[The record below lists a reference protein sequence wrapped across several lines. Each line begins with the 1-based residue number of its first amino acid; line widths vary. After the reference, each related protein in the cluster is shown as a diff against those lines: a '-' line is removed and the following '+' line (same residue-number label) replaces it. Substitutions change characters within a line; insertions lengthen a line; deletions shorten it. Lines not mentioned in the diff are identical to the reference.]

1 MKIASSWLEKAIQA
15 LSMNVSV
22 QTKEQVTQVLAKV
35 DLLPKMDEKLDAI
48 NDKMDQVCN
57 HLFGV

>member
-1 MKIASSWLEKAIQA
+1 MTIASAWLEKAIQA
-15 LSMNVSV
+15 LSLNASA
-22 QTKEQVTQVLAKV
+22 QTKEQVNQVLCKV
-35 DLLPKMDEKLDAI
+35 NLLPRMDEKLDAI